1 MLNVCEYCKQE
12 IGVSVELCSSVENF
26 INGGEI
32 LFMHISDIDVFMNEV
47 ESVCS
52 SNLQDLKERVATIK
66 QGKSREYFGIR
77 PTNHDNELLCAYGSI
92 KTYLGS
98 GYESYN
104 KACFIGFMNNKKYE
118 LKNGTI
124 VTYVDGMMV
133 NEDGFI
139 NRAATMAMSNKN
151 LSQFV
156 VAKRL

>member
-1 MLNVCEYCKQE
+1 MLNVYEYCKQE

-32 LFMHISDIDVFMNEV
+32 LFMHISDIDIFMNEV

-52 SNLQDLKERVATIK
+52 SNLQDLKERVAIIK
-66 QGKSREYFGIR
+66 QRKSREYFGIR
-77 PTNHDNELLCAYGSI
+77 PTNHDNELLCAHGSI
-92 KTYLGS
+92 KTYLES

-133 NEDGFI
+133 NEDGVV
-139 NRAATMAMSNKN
+139 NKAATIAMSNKN